1 MELFKILTD
10 EHIETIHWLNKC
22 SRGTWSFNKE
32 TGLIDVRGSF
42 DCTFGKLKDFKGVK
56 FGVIGKNFD
65 CAHNNLESL
74 EGAPKVVKGDFKC
87 EGNQLKSLVGA
98 PQVVKG
104 DFDCSNNRLTS
115 LAGAPQN
122 VKGDFFCNNNKLINL
137 VGAPQEVGVDFYC
150 PSNKLT
156 SLVGAPQVVKGDF
169 ICSNNKLTSLE
180 GAPQK
185 VGKSLNFK
193 NNTISEKTLLL
204 IYETMCT
211 HKCDYHKALTLI
223 KDKIDMKDKIEL
235 GFYKGH
241 ERATSIICR
250 YI

>member
-42 DCTFGKLKDFKGVK
+42 DCSLGKLKDFKGVK
-56 FGVIGKNFD
+56 FGVIEEDFN
-65 CAHNNLESL
+65 CSHNNLESL
-74 EGAPKVVKGDFKC
+74 EGAPQVVKGYFSCLNNK
-87 EGNQLKSLVGA
+87 LKTLVGA

-104 DFDCSNNRLTS
+104 DFY
-115 LAGAPQN
+115 
-122 VKGDFFCNNNKLINL
+122 CNNNKLINL
-137 VGAPQEVGVDFYC
+137 VGAPQEV
-150 PSNKLT
+150 
-156 SLVGAPQVVKGDF
+156 
-169 ICSNNKLTSLE
+169 E
-180 GAPQK
+180 G
-185 VGKSLNFK
+185 SFNCR

>member
-42 DCTFGKLKDFKGVK
+42 DCTFGKLKDFRGVK

-65 CAHNNLESL
+65 CSHNNLKSL
-74 EGAPKVVKGDFKC
+74 E
-87 EGNQLKSLVGA
+87 GA

-104 DFDCSNNRLTS
+104 DFYCSNNRLTS
-115 LAGAPQN
+115 LVGAPQEVGCTFNCSYNKLTNLVGVPQN
-122 VKGDFFCNNNKLINL
+122 VKSDFFCNNNKLINL

-150 PSNKLT
+150 S
-156 SLVGAPQVVKGDF
+156 
-169 ICSNNKLTSLE
+169 SNNLTSLE

-185 VGKSLNFK
+185 VGKSLYFK
-193 NNTISEKTLLL
+193 NNTISEETLLL

>member
-10 EHIETIHWLNKC
+10 EHIKTIHWLNKC

-65 CAHNNLESL
+65 CSHNNLKSL
-74 EGAPKVVKGDFKC
+74 EGAPQKVGGHFY
-87 EGNQLKSLVGA
+87 
-98 PQVVKG
+98 
-104 DFDCSNNRLTS
+104 CSNNRLTS
-115 LAGAPQN
+115 L
-122 VKGDFFCNNNKLINL
+122 
-137 VGAPQEVGVDFYC
+137 VGAPQEVKGSFYC
-150 PSNKLT
+150 SSNKLT
-156 SLVGAPQVVKGDF
+156 SLEGAPQVVKGYFD
-169 ICSNNKLTSLE
+169 CSSNKLTSLE

-185 VGKSLNFK
+185 VGKSLYFK

-204 IYETMCT
+204 IYTTMCT

>member
-42 DCTFGKLKDFKGVK
+42 DCSRGKLKDFKGVK
-56 FGVIGKNFD
+56 FGVIEEDFD
-65 CAHNNLESL
+65 CSDNNLESL
-74 EGAPKVVKGDFKC
+74 EGAPKVV
-87 EGNQLKSLVGA
+87 EGYFCCRNNKLKSLVGA
-98 PQVVKG
+98 PQVVK
-104 DFDCSNNRLTS
+104 
-115 LAGAPQN
+115 A
-122 VKGDFFCNNNKLINL
+122 DFFCNNNKLINL
-137 VGAPQEVGVDFYC
+137 VGAPQEV
-150 PSNKLT
+150 
-156 SLVGAPQVVKGDF
+156 
-169 ICSNNKLTSLE
+169 E
-180 GAPQK
+180 G
-185 VGKSLNFK
+185 SFNCR